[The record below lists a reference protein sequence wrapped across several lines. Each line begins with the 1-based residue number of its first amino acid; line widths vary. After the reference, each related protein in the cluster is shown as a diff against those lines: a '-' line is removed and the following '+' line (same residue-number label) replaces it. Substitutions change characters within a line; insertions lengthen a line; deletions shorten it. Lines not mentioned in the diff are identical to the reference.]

1 MKSTNTE
8 GPLATAVRLLALRDH
23 SEQELRSKLKQ
34 RRFSSSEIDAAIER
48 VKNEGYLDDERI
60 KLLKIEKLVRE
71 QRSGLHSI
79 LGKLRSIGLTA
90 STETVR
96 EYFTLEM
103 EWELAQQLLAK
114 QKLDF
119 NQENYPRLVRLLNN
133 RGFSRPVLNRLAEK
147 CLKHQ
152 Y

>member
-8 GPLATAVRLLALRDH
+8 GPLATAVRLLARRDH